1 MFLYYN
7 EIVKD
12 LYMFRKCYFYYWIL
26 KYLYML
32 FISVQIRCQ
41 WCLVKV
47 FFDIWL
53 FFQNVFFEKKKDF

>member
-26 KYLYML
+26 NYLYML
-32 FISVQIRCQ
+32 YNYDNCV
-41 WCLVKV
+41 
-47 FFDIWL
+47 
-53 FFQNVFFEKKKDF
+53 